1 MKRNLL
7 LSTVT
12 ALSRVLFSL
21 VGLFLISSFHRP
33 SSIATNI
40 LLFALSVRIRILILR
55 SLLCRLEDV
64 QGSHEHT
71 ELKKI
76 CDPLLSTSTFPQ
88 LLLSFWTRSHLS
100 RLQQFLCY
108 WWHTLC
114 ADFCFQFF
122 DLFFLIFDD
131 FLQLLKL
138 LSKTDIDWGLFL
150 IKSLWNQ
157 I

>member
-12 ALSRVLFSL
+12 ALFRVLFSL
-21 VGLFLISSFHRP
+21 VGLFLLSSFRRP
-33 SSIATNI
+33 SSIAKDI
-40 LLFALSVRIRILILR
+40 LLFALSVRIHILILR
-55 SLLCRLEDV
+55 NLPCRLEDV

-76 CDPLLSTSTFPQ
+76 CDPLLSTSTFPK
-88 LLLSFWTRSHLS
+88 LLLSFWTHSHLS
-100 RLQQFLCY
+100 KLQQFLYY
-108 WWHTLC
+108 WRCTLC
-114 ADFCFQFF
+114 ANFCFELF

-138 LSKTDIDWGLFL
+138 LSKTDIDWSLFL